1 MNTYEESVLS
11 YADGYGNL
19 TRADAV
25 QLLGEHGF
33 TLGDVYEDDHGVSAV
48 HLDER
53 NAEALLACE
62 RSEGPVEL
70 HELREVALL
79 HNLTEGHAHDEV
91 GVADGGEAV

>member
-11 YADGYGNL
+11 YADENGNL

-33 TLGDVYEDDHGVSAV
+33 TLGDVYEDDHGVSAI

-53 NAEALLACE
+53 NAQALLWWL
-62 RSEGPVEL
+62 GY
-70 HELREVALL
+70 
-79 HNLTEGHAHDEV
+79 
-91 GVADGGEAV
+91 